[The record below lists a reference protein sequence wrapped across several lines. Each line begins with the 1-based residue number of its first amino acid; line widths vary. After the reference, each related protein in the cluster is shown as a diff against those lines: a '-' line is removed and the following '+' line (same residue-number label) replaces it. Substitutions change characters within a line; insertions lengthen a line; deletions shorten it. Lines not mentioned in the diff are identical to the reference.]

1 MTEGQVIYHLWI
13 SEAEEDIDWI
23 FHPIAPP
30 AGHVLAFDVWVHPD
44 HRGGNVHWAGAA
56 EACAE
61 AVRRHRP
68 VIFAGILTIDIVVFA
83 KAKAI

>member
-13 SEAEEDIDWI
+13 SEAEEYIDWI

-30 AGHVLAFDVWVHPD
+30 AGHVLVFDVWVHPD